1 MTALEK
7 LKLKLG
13 ETTVSDDRLSLFL
26 EAAKDSILDIIGRE
40 ELPQRLESVQ
50 VELAVIAV
58 NRLGTEGESSRSEG
72 GISSSFVDGLPED
85 MRLRLRN
92 YPRKAGVIHNE
103 TE

>member
-13 ETTVSDDRLSLFL
+13 ETTISDDRLNLFL
-26 EAAKDSILDIIGRE
+26 EAAEDSILDIIGRE
-40 ELPQRLESVQ
+40 ELPQRLESVK

-58 NRLGTEGESSRSEG
+58 NRLGTEGENSRSEG

-92 YPRKAGVIHNE
+92 YPRKAGVIHDE
-103 TE
+103 ID

>member
-13 ETTVSDDRLSLFL
+13 ETTISDDRLNLFL
-26 EAAKDSILDIIGRE
+26 EAAEDSILDIIGRE
-40 ELPQRLESVQ
+40 ELPQRLESVK

-72 GISSSFVDGLPED
+72 GISSSFIDGLPED

-92 YPRKAGVIHNE
+92 YPRKAGVIHDE
-103 TE
+103 VD